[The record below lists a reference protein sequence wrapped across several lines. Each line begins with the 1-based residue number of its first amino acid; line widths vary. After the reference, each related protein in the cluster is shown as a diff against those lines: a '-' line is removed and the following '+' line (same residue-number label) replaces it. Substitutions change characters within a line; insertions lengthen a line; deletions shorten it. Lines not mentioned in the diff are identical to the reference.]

1 MAMASVVVRAKRW
14 PLQWRPTGSKRP
26 EVKWLSSAS
35 APPTASAVVGRS
47 RSACSTAGQ
56 STVRAC
62 RKISPA
68 TTAKKAA
75 ANPRVTH
82 GHQACSGQWRQPGG
96 LLLLVLLLVAGDAMA
111 SAGPRPGA
119 AGRAGGGVAGAP
131 GRGGVAAL
139 RAGWADD
146 VPGRAGVIVGS
157 WWGSQPAHAGNQ
169 RIRWYTALLRSRR
182 SPFQWLGAAAS
193 ICLQ

>member
-14 PLQWRPTGSKRP
+14 PLQWRPTQSKLP
-26 EVKWLSSAS
+26 SVKWLSSAS

-111 SAGPRPGA
+111 SAVPVWGSAGRGGGAEAGGPGGRQGA
-119 AGRAGGGVAGAP
+119 APPAASAGGG
-131 GRGGVAAL
+131 RGL
-139 RAGWADD
+139 
-146 VPGRAGVIVGS
+146 AGVFGGA
-157 WWGSQPAHAGNQ
+157 WWGSHPAHAGNQ
-169 RIRWYTALLRSRR
+169 RIRWYTA
-182 SPFQWLGAAAS
+182 
-193 ICLQ
+193 